1 MKKGSEEIGD
11 KIKMKEYE
19 IKRGATLEERI
30 VDLKGEIKEYFGPIN
45 GTENREGQ
53 ELYVVKNPVN
63 PIFKKVSIG
72 AGKYPGKKDTLIVD
86 FEECPV
92 AELKKIIADGNIELA
107 ADAVT
112 MKNEFLLKA
121 TGKDSKARRKAAKRE
136 DKKGN

>member
-1 MKKGSEEIGD
+1 
-11 KIKMKEYE
+11 MKEYE

-30 VDLKGEIKEYFGPIN
+30 VDLKGEIEEYFGPIN

-86 FEECPV
+86 FEEDKDSI
-92 AELKKIIADGNIELA
+92 AEIIADGNIELA

-112 MKNEFLLKA
+112 VKNEFLLKA

>member
-1 MKKGSEEIGD
+1 
-11 KIKMKEYE
+11 MKEYE

-30 VDLKGEIKEYFGPIN
+30 VDLKGAVEEYFGPIE
-45 GTENREGQ
+45 GTEKQEGQ
-53 ELYVVKNPVN
+53 ELYVVKNPAN

-86 FEECPV
+86 FEECPI
-92 AELKKIIADGNIELA
+92 AEIIADGNIELA

-112 MKNEFLLKA
+112 VKNEFLLKA
-121 TGKDSKARRKAAKRE
+121 TGKDSKARRKAMKRE

>member
-1 MKKGSEEIGD
+1 
-11 KIKMKEYE
+11 MKEYE

-30 VDLKGEIKEYFGPIN
+30 VDLKGEIEEYFGPIN

-86 FEECPV
+86 FEEDKDSI
-92 AELKKIIADGNIELA
+92 AEIIADGNIELA

-112 MKNEFLLKA
+112 AKNEFLLKA

>member
-1 MKKGSEEIGD
+1 MR
-11 KIKMKEYE
+11 EYE
-19 IKRGATLEERI
+19 IKRGATLEERV
-30 VDLKGEIKEYFGPIN
+30 VDLKKEVEGYFGPID

-86 FEECPV
+86 FEECPI
-92 AELKKIIADGNIELA
+92 AEIIADGNIELA

-112 MKNEFLLKA
+112 VKNKFLLKA
-121 TGKDSKARRKAAKRE
+121 TGKDSKARRKAMKRE
-136 DKKGN
+136 DSKRN

>member
-1 MKKGSEEIGD
+1 
-11 KIKMKEYE
+11 MKEYE

-30 VDLKGEIKEYFGPIN
+30 VDLKGAVEEYFGPIE
-45 GTENREGQ
+45 GTEKQEDQ
-53 ELYVVKNPVN
+53 ELYVVKNPAN

-86 FEECPV
+86 FEECPI
-92 AELKKIIADGNIELA
+92 AEIIADGNIELA

-112 MKNEFLLKA
+112 VKNEFLLKA
-121 TGKDSKARRKAAKRE
+121 TGKDSKARRKAMKRE

>member
-1 MKKGSEEIGD
+1 
-11 KIKMKEYE
+11 MKEYE

-30 VDLKGEIKEYFGPIN
+30 VDLKGEIEEYFGPIN

-53 ELYVVKNPVN
+53 KLYVVKNPVN

-86 FEECPV
+86 FEEDKDSI
-92 AELKKIIADGNIELA
+92 AEIIADGNIELA

-112 MKNEFLLKA
+112 AKNEFLLKA

>member
-1 MKKGSEEIGD
+1 MKKGSEKIGE

-30 VDLKGEIKEYFGPIN
+30 VDLKGEIEEYFGPIN

-86 FEECPV
+86 FEEDKDSI
-92 AELKKIIADGNIELA
+92 AEIIADGNIELA

-112 MKNEFLLKA
+112 VKNEFLLKA

>member
-1 MKKGSEEIGD
+1 
-11 KIKMKEYE
+11 MKEYE

-30 VDLKGEIKEYFGPIN
+30 VDLKGEVEEYFGPIN

-53 ELYVVKNPVN
+53 KLYVVKNPVN

-86 FEECPV
+86 FEECPI
-92 AELKKIIADGNIELA
+92 AEIIADGNIELA

-112 MKNEFLLKA
+112 VKNEFLLKA
-121 TGKDSKARRKAAKRE
+121 TGKDSKARRKAMKRE

>member
-1 MKKGSEEIGD
+1 
-11 KIKMKEYE
+11 MKEYE

-30 VDLKGEIKEYFGPIN
+30 VDLKGEIEEYFGPIN

-53 ELYVVKNPVN
+53 KLYVVKNPVN

-86 FEECPV
+86 FEEDKDAI
-92 AELKKIIADGNIELA
+92 AEMIAEGNTELA

-112 MKNEFLLKA
+112 VKNEFLLKA